1 MSCKGNEGMHD
12 AAIICRDCRAALP
25 FEAQAQDACPE
36 CGASFVAL
44 SEAVLEE
51 GSRAASDY
59 ASSIRSAARGLWLS
73 TPPGA
78 AGPRVTVLTYDQFFD
93 AMISI
98 IRNRLP
104 KAWEEGAKRVGVL
117 PEEMTAEERVA
128 LQQAIASEVDHIAG
142 FAAFIEEHAKA
153 VGGKWGAVNNRV
165 GMWAN
170 RYLDVV
176 NRAMAMAGANK
187 KLRWKRHALRVTK
200 QSCVDCLKL
209 DGRVYRAQTWQKWDV
224 RPQSPYLACGG
235 LKCGCAFEVV
245 GVDVRCTPGRPPKL
259 SGQ

>member
-1 MSCKGNEGMHD
+1 MEGG
-12 AAIICRDCRAALP
+12 IICRNCQSVLP
-25 FEAQAQDACPE
+25 FEAQAQDACPK
-36 CGASFVAL
+36 CGTLFVSV
-44 SEAVLEE
+44 SEAALEE

-59 ASSIRSAARGLWLS
+59 ASAIRSAARGLWLT

-78 AGPRVTVLTYDQFFD
+78 PGPRVIVLTYTQFFD
-93 AMISI
+93 AMISV
-98 IRNRLP
+98 IRHGLP
-104 KAWEEGAKRVGVL
+104 KAWEEGARRVGVL
-117 PEEMTAEERVA
+117 PDEMTAEERVA
-128 LQQAIASEVDHIAG
+128 LEQAITSETNYIAG

-209 DGRVYRAQTWQKWDV
+209 DGRVYRAQTWEKWDV
-224 RPQSPYLACGG
+224 RPQHFALACGG
-235 LKCGCAFEVV
+235 LKCGCGFEVV
-245 GVDVRCTPGRPPKL
+245 GVEVRCTPGRPPKL